1 MSDTVDELLAAIDRA
16 LAVMKERQE
25 ARFGNDIENL
35 LRVRRVLEEMDPDEV
50 EVLLED
56 ADDDDDEDD
65 KISSSGAGDDDDDDD
80 DEDDDE

>member
-1 MSDTVDELLAAIDRA
+1 MSDTVDELLEAIDRA
-16 LAVMKERQE
+16 LAMMKEHRE

-56 ADDDDDEDD
+56 DDEDD
-65 KISSSGAGDDDDDDD
+65 
-80 DEDDDE
+80 EE

>member
-16 LAVMKERQE
+16 LAMMKEHQE

-56 ADDDDDEDD
+56 DEDDEDN
-65 KISSSGAGDDDDDDD
+65 KVASSGGDDDD
-80 DEDDDE
+80 DEDDDEDDEE